1 MVRNRIIAAVIL
13 AGIFLAGCDNPRKSD
28 AHLLVTQADMQMAQS
43 EGFLVPDAMEVDYAE
58 NAAAARQAY
67 RNALIS
73 LADYYS
79 SVGNATKLQWANTEL
94 KTFDQMVQYRY
105 LQPAE
110 WVPENLT
117 AMNSIEDA
125 DILYNEAIRLY
136 RRAGGFLI
144 ITSEAK
150 LRQSL
155 GVFNEVIAQ
164 YPTSDK
170 IDDSAYRAGLI
181 YEHLK
186 NYELAAVY
194 YQRTFQWNET
204 TPYPA
209 RFRAAKVM
217 DQKLRMR
224 KEALALYKLA
234 VEKESRYVDNT
245 EYANLRIQ
253 ALSTP
258 AVEEE
263 NIPPAEEFVPYEE
276 APTTDGQM
284 VPLEDQSSEQ

>member
-1 MVRNRIIAAVIL
+1 MGRNLLIIAAIA
-13 AGIFLAGCDNPRKSD
+13 AGLFITGCENPRVSD
-28 AHLLVTQADMQMAQS
+28 AHLLVTEADIQQAQT
-43 EGFLVPDAMEVDYAE
+43 EGFLIPDAAEADYVE
-58 NAAAARQAY
+58 NMAATREAY
-67 RNALIS
+67 RGSLIG
-73 LADYYS
+73 LADYYA

-94 KTFDQMVQYRY
+94 KTFDQMVHYRY

-125 DILYNEAIRLY
+125 DVLYKQAISLY
-136 RRAGGFLI
+136 RQAGGFLI
-144 ITSEAK
+144 ITNEAK

-155 GVFNEVIAQ
+155 GLFNQVIQQ
-164 YPTSDK
+164 YPSSDK
-170 IDDSAYRAGLI
+170 IDDAAYRAGLI

-194 YQRTFQWNET
+194 FQRTFQWNEA

-224 KEALALYKLA
+224 KEALTLYNLA
-234 VEKESRYVDNT
+234 VEKESRYVENT
-245 EYANLRIQ
+245 EYAQMRIT

-258 AVEEE
+258 SPEDEVSPDEDM
-263 NIPPAEEFVPYEE
+263 I
-276 APTTDGQM
+276 
-284 VPLEDQSSEQ
+284 PLEGQPQ

>member
-1 MVRNRIIAAVIL
+1 MARNLLVAAVIA
-13 AGIFLAGCDNPRKSD
+13 AGILLAGCDNPRRSD
-28 AHLLVTQADMQMAQS
+28 AHLLTTEADMQMAQG

-67 RNALIS
+67 RDALIS

-79 SVGNATKLQWANTEL
+79 SVGHATKLQWANTEL
-94 KTFDQMVQYRY
+94 KTFDQMVHYRY

-117 AMNSIEDA
+117 AMNCIEDA
-125 DILYNEAIRLY
+125 DFLYNEAVRLY
-136 RRAGGFLI
+136 RKAGGFLI
-144 ITSEAK
+144 VTNKAK

-164 YPTSDK
+164 YPSSDK

-194 YQRTFQWNET
+194 YQRTFQWNEI
-204 TPYPA
+204 TPFPA

-224 KEALALYKLA
+224 KEALPLYRLA
-234 VEKESRYVDNT
+234 VEKEARYVENT
-245 EYANLRIQ
+245 EYANLRIR

-258 AVEEE
+258 TVEEE
-263 NIPPAEEFVPYEE
+263 VIPQELEMSSDE
-276 APTTDGQM
+276 GM
-284 VPLEDQSSEQ
+284 VPVEEQP

>member
-1 MVRNRIIAAVIL
+1 MVRNLLLIAAIA
-13 AGIFLAGCDNPRKSD
+13 AGLFITGCDNPRVSD
-28 AHLLVTQADMQMAQS
+28 AHLLVTQADMQQAQG
-43 EGFLVPDAMEVDYAE
+43 EGFLMPDAAEADYVE
-58 NAAAARQAY
+58 HMAATREAY
-67 RNALIS
+67 REALVG
-73 LADYYS
+73 LADYYA

-94 KTFDQMVQYRY
+94 KTFDQMVHYRY

-110 WVPENLT
+110 WVPKNLT

-125 DILYNEAIRLY
+125 DLLYDKAIDLY
-136 RRAGGFLI
+136 RQAGGFLI
-144 ITSEAK
+144 ITNEAK
-150 LRQSL
+150 LRQAL
-155 GVFNEVIAQ
+155 GLFNQLIQQ

-170 IDDSAYRAGLI
+170 IDDAAYRAGLI

-186 NYELAAVY
+186 DYELAAIY
-194 YQRTFQWNET
+194 FQRTFQWNEA

-209 RFRAAKVM
+209 RFRAAKIM

-245 EYANLRIQ
+245 EYAQMRIK

-258 AVEEE
+258 TPEDEAYPDE
-263 NIPPAEEFVPYEE
+263 NVIPLDE
-276 APTTDGQM
+276 
-284 VPLEDQSSEQ
+284 QSK

>member
-1 MVRNRIIAAVIL
+1 MVIPSEADYVEHLAAT
-13 AGIFLAGCDNPRKSD
+13 R
-28 AHLLVTQADMQMAQS
+28 
-43 EGFLVPDAMEVDYAE
+43 E
-58 NAAAARQAY
+58 AY
-67 RNALIS
+67 REALVG
-73 LADYYS
+73 LADYYA

-94 KTFDQMVQYRY
+94 KTFDQMVHYRY

-125 DILYNEAIRLY
+125 DLLYDKAISLY
-136 RRAGGFLI
+136 RQAGGFLI
-144 ITSEAK
+144 ITNEAK

-155 GVFNEVIAQ
+155 GLFNQLIQQ

-170 IDDSAYRAGLI
+170 IDDAAYRAGLI

-186 NYELAAVY
+186 DYQLAAIY
-194 YQRTFQWNET
+194 FQRAFQWNEA

-209 RFRAAKVM
+209 RFRAAKIM

-234 VEKESRYVDNT
+234 VEKESRYAENT
-245 EYANLRIQ
+245 EYAKMRIK

-258 AVEEE
+258 SPEDEVAPDEDM
-263 NIPPAEEFVPYEE
+263 IPLDE
-276 APTTDGQM
+276 
-284 VPLEDQSSEQ
+284 QSK

>member
-1 MVRNRIIAAVIL
+1 MARNLLMAAVIA
-13 AGIFLAGCDNPRKSD
+13 AGLLLTGCDNPRRSD
-28 AHLLVTQADMQMAQS
+28 AHLLTTEADMQMAAS
-43 EGFLVPDAMEVDYAE
+43 GDFLVPDAMEVDYVE

-67 RNALIS
+67 RGALIS
-73 LADYYS
+73 LADYYA
-79 SVGNATKLQWANTEL
+79 SVGNANKLQWANTEL
-94 KTFDQMVQYRY
+94 KTFDQMVHYRY

-110 WVPENLT
+110 WVPDNLV

-125 DILYNEAIRLY
+125 DILYSEAIKLY
-136 RRAGGFLI
+136 RKAGGFLI
-144 ITSEAK
+144 VHNKAR

-155 GVFNEVIAQ
+155 GVFNQVIAQ
-164 YPTSDK
+164 YPSSDK

-194 YQRTFQWNET
+194 YQRAFQWNET
-204 TPYPA
+204 TPFPV

-224 KEALALYKLA
+224 KEALALYRLA
-234 VEKESRYVDNT
+234 VEKEARYVENT

-258 AVEEE
+258 AAEDEIILYEEEPVSDDEMVPVEE
-263 NIPPAEEFVPYEE
+263 
-276 APTTDGQM
+276 
-284 VPLEDQSSEQ
+284 

>member
-1 MVRNRIIAAVIL
+1 MARNLLVAAVL
-13 AGIFLAGCDNPRKSD
+13 TAGILLTGCDNPRKSD
-28 AHLLVTQADMQMAQS
+28 AHLLTTEADMQMAQT

-67 RNALIS
+67 RDALIS

-79 SVGNATKLQWANTEL
+79 SVGNATKLQWANMEL
-94 KTFDQMVQYRY
+94 KTFDQMVHYRY

-125 DILYNEAIRLY
+125 DILYGEAIKLY
-136 RRAGGFLI
+136 RKAGGFLI
-144 ITSEAK
+144 ITNNAK

-155 GVFNEVIAQ
+155 GVFNQVIAQ
-164 YPTSDK
+164 YPSSDK

-186 NYELAAVY
+186 NYELAAIY
-194 YQRTFQWNET
+194 YQRAFQWNET
-204 TPYPA
+204 TPFPV

-224 KEALALYKLA
+224 KEALPLYRLA
-234 VEKESRYVDNT
+234 VEKEARYVDNT

-258 AVEEE
+258 APEEE
-263 NIPPAEEFVPYEE
+263 IIPYEE
-276 APTTDGQM
+276 EPVSDDEM
-284 VPLEDQSSEQ
+284 VPLQE